1 MKNILAPAAPV
12 RVEVPAPAGAPASPV
27 CPRVRV
33 GVLDPDPA
41 SVKILPVDVLDGV
54 FRVALVVN
62 LHEPVLTLKRHQS
75 DSDVLTRCLWLH
87 HSP

>member
-1 MKNILAPAAPV
+1 MKAILAPAAPV
-12 RVEVPAPAGAPASPV
+12 CVKVPAPAGAPASPI
-27 CPRVRV
+27 CPGVRV

-54 FRVALVVN
+54 LRVALVVN
-62 LHEPVLTLKRHQS
+62 LHEPILTLKRHQS
-75 DSDVLTRCLWLH
+75 DSDVLTRFLWLR

>member
-1 MKNILAPAAPV
+1 MKTILSPPAPV

-27 CPRVRV
+27 CPGVRV

-54 FRVALVVN
+54 FRVALVIN
-62 LHEPVLTLKRHQS
+62 LHESILTLKRHQS
-75 DSDVLTRCLWLH
+75 DSDVLTRCLWLRH
-87 HSP
+87 LP

>member
-1 MKNILAPAAPV
+1 MKTILAPAAPV
-12 RVEVPAPAGAPASPV
+12 RVEVPAPAGAPAPPV
-27 CPRVRV
+27 RPGVRV

-62 LHEPVLTLKRHQS
+62 LHEPVLTLKRHPRQ
-75 DSDVLTRCLWLH
+75 
-87 HSP
+87 